1 MLTLRSTLRL
11 ESKPDMEQDKREEE
25 GKDIPGELRKSSRLS
40 QKPDDKEQQ
49 KLGSE
54 RWNVDGEGQHRLAE
68 EYSDYD
74 SDDYEIYEAQQ
85 AKKRNMSKN
94 ISKDP
99 NVGVLMP
106 EDISEKMLDKVCDR
120 FGEKVYNQQIGT
132 SCHQCR

>member
-1 MLTLRSTLRL
+1 
-11 ESKPDMEQDKREEE
+11 MEQDKREEE

-120 FGEKVYNQQIGT
+120 FGEKVYNQ
-132 SCHQCR
+132 

>member
-1 MLTLRSTLRL
+1 
-11 ESKPDMEQDKREEE
+11 MEQDKREEE

-49 KLGSE
+49 KLGCE

-68 EYSDYD
+68 EYSDCD